1 MGVAEQAHR
10 KRGVKASMARQ
21 GGLRPNMRH
30 IQRGSQM
37 ISFVLDVDGKN
48 PIHPPASLH
57 PPLGVNGEDALLAA
71 MVSGATSMRT
81 MPNTARHRRT
91 SLKERNVPSP
101 L

>member
-1 MGVAEQAHR
+1 MGYFMGVAEQAHR

-48 PIHPPASLH
+48 QSIL
-57 PPLGVNGEDALLAA
+57 PLPSIRL
-71 MVSGATSMRT
+71 SG
-81 MPNTARHRRT
+81 
-91 SLKERNVPSP
+91 
-101 L
+101 